1 MRRVSS
7 LFEEPLCGMAD
18 RKRRCSNRGAR
29 SRPARVKCESM
40 AYFEL
45 LAGAAW
51 CASSRI
57 SIEPESK
64 HPSQSLRSGIPMAL
78 AASGF

>member
-1 MRRVSS
+1 
-7 LFEEPLCGMAD
+7 
-18 RKRRCSNRGAR
+18 
-29 SRPARVKCESM
+29 M

-51 CASSRI
+51 CTSSRI